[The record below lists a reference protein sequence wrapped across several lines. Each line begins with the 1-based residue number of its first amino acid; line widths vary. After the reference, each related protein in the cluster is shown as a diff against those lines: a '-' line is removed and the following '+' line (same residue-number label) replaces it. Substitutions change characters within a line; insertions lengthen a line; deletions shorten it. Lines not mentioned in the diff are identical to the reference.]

1 MSQVDLHLHSTA
13 SDGRLSPSQI
23 VSKAA
28 ELGLAVIALADHD
41 TVNGI
46 AEALEAVKAYPKL
59 KVIPAVEIN
68 TDVPH
73 GEAHVLGYFI
83 DFTDPELNATL
94 EQLRNSRRLRA
105 QRMIAKLAK
114 LGVNIEWQ
122 RVQDIAGSGT
132 IGRPHLARALL
143 EKGYI
148 ASNRE
153 AFTKYIGK
161 DGPAYVEREKI
172 TPSGA
177 VEVILRADGLPV
189 LAHPFTIKD
198 PEAMI
203 IELKQAGLV
212 GIEAYYGEY
221 TAAQV
226 RELVDLSEKY
236 GLITTGGSDYHGLDE
251 TAEIAIG
258 SADVP
263 TESAEQLIALARQR
277 VLKLAG

>member
-13 SDGRLSPSQI
+13 SDGRLSPSQL
-23 VSKAA
+23 VRKAA
-28 ELGLAVIALADHD
+28 ELGLTVIALADHD

-46 AEALEAVKAYPKL
+46 VEALEAVKAYPEL

-83 DFTDPELNATL
+83 DFTDLELNATL
-94 EQLRNSRRLRA
+94 EQLRDSRRLRA

-132 IGRPHLARALL
+132 IGRPHLAQAML

-161 DGPAYVEREKI
+161 GGPAYVEREKI

-177 VEVILRADGLPV
+177 VEVIFRAGGLPV
-189 LAHPFTIKD
+189 LAHPFTIND
-198 PEAMI
+198 PETMI

-221 TAAQV
+221 AAAQI

-251 TAEIAIG
+251 TAEITIG

-277 VLKLAG
+277 ALKLAG